1 MDGQVKLEKKS
12 DVTYLGEVEM
22 STSFSNTE
30 GLSMEAMHPIIPDI
44 ECPM

>member
-1 MDGQVKLEKKS
+1 MGGQDNLRES
-12 DVTYLGEVEM
+12 DLTYLGEVEM

-44 ECPM
+44 EWPM